1 MKKPISQ
8 GRIKKPYILEE
19 ILRNDNAGTDLEQVL
34 QTQTL
39 SERKPLRSLLYR
51 VCLNLRATK
60 GVPTSLR
67 FFQCHTF
74 CFWNR
79 ILTF

>member
-19 ILRNDNAGTDLEQVL
+19 IPRNDNAGTDLEQVL

-60 GVPTSLR
+60 GGTHPPKDFSMSHFL
-67 FFQCHTF
+67 
-74 CFWNR
+74 
-79 ILTF
+79 LLE